1 MRRFLIPTDFSE
13 TSKNAAIF
21 AANMLNGKPGS
32 DIVLFYMTE
41 GSDRDISSEEAEENL
56 DETIILERALE
67 GLKSELST
75 LTNVEISTVII
86 NGSSLVHSICSYVK
100 HHGIDMV
107 VMGIT
112 GASKLE
118 QLLIG
123 SNTLKLV
130 QEGVCPVMIIPP
142 DATYNGIKTAGFTSD
157 FKNVDHT
164 TPVAP
169 IKKLLNLFNPKLF
182 IINVDVEHYVE
193 ITDEYKK
200 ERGKLEQHFS
210 AYDPEFAFMRLY
222 DFPEAINMF
231 AHDKTIDFIITIPKR
246 HSFLSSIFH
255 SSTTKKLAY
264 HSHIPIVAVHE

>member
-1 MRRFLIPTDFSE
+1 MKRFLIPTDFSE

-21 AANMLNGKPGS
+21 AAQMLHGKPG
-32 DIVLFYMTE
+32 IEIILFYMIE
-41 GSDRDISSEEAEENL
+41 GTDKDITREEAAEDH
-56 DETIILERALE
+56 DEMDILGRALQ
-67 GLKSELST
+67 GLKLELSELS
-75 LTNVEISTVII
+75 NAEITTVIT
-86 NGSSLVHSICSYVK
+86 NGSSLVNSICNYVK
-100 HHGIDMV
+100 HQGIDMV

-142 DATYNGIKTAGFTSD
+142 DASFKGIKTAGFTSD

-169 IKKLLNLFNPKLF
+169 IKKLLDLFSPKMY
-182 IINVDVEHYVE
+182 IINVDVDHYVE
-193 ITDEYKK
+193 ITDAYKI
-200 ERGKLEQHFS
+200 EREKLVNHFS
-210 AYDPEFAFMRLY
+210 NYDPEFAFMRLY

-231 AHDKTIDFIITIPKR
+231 AHDKEIDFIITVPKS

-264 HSHIPIVAVHE
+264 HSHIPIVAIHE

>member
-1 MRRFLIPTDFSE
+1 MKRFLIPTDFSE

-21 AANMLNGKPGS
+21 AAQMLHGKPGKE
-32 DIVLFYMTE
+32 IILFYMME
-41 GSDRDISSEEAEENL
+41 GTDKDITLEEAAEDQ
-56 DETIILERALE
+56 DEMDILKRALE
-67 GLKSELST
+67 VLKLEMAELS
-75 LTNVEISTVII
+75 NVEISTVIT
-86 NGSSLVHSICSYVK
+86 NGSSLVQSICSYVK
-100 HHGIDMV
+100 HQGIDMV
-107 VMGIT
+107 IMGIT

-130 QEGVCPVMIIPP
+130 HEGVCPVMIIPP
-142 DATYNGIKTAGFTSD
+142 DATFNGIKTTGFTSD

-169 IKKLLNLFNPKLF
+169 IKKLLDLFNPKMY

-193 ITDEYKK
+193 ITDEYKI
-200 ERGKLEQHFS
+200 EREKLATHFS
-210 AYDPEFAFMRLY
+210 DYDPEFAFMRLY

-231 AHDKTIDFIITIPKR
+231 ANDKVIDFIITVPKS
-246 HSFLSSIFH
+246 HGFLSSIFH

-264 HSHIPIVAVHE
+264 HSHVPIVAIHE